1 MVDHRTSVID
11 IERSM
16 PAAIEPIE
24 LHNLPDRAAERLRE
38 SMLKGV
44 LKPGERLVE
53 RDLAAQ
59 LGIGKTAL
67 REALIRLEHEG
78 LVQRRRNT
86 DTRVTVLSAKQVVEA
101 NQIRIALEPMAFI
114 EAHPFLSPEVI
125 KHSSDLI
132 ARMERASRRR
142 DTRAYSTLDLEFHQ
156 SFWKLSGNQTLL
168 KVLVNLCRP
177 LFAYLMIELR
187 NIPTDHLELPGNH
200 EELLDAIQSGDR
212 ERIRS
217 SLEHHIRDGWYPK

>member
-1 MVDHRTSVID
+1 
-11 IERSM
+11 M

-114 EAHPFLSPEVI
+114 EAHPFLTPEAI

-177 LFAYLMIELR
+177 VFAYLMIELR